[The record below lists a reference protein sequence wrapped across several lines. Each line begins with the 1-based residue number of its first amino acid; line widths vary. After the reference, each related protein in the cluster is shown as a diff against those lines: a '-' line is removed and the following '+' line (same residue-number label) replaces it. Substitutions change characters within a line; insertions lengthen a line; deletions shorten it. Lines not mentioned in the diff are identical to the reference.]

1 MWLETAWFLC
11 IKELKAAESSAAK
24 IQELQERFDLHI
36 PVNLWSSVFPYSLQY
51 SEQRAADMEQEI
63 NRLQQLLY
71 TRSQENNSLNFQIE
85 NIAKSFHL
93 SQEQIQLMI
102 QQALNQQQLQSV
114 LYQCDHIRE
123 QLNEKNRVITDLE
136 RELTQF
142 QKLRE
147 NNFASDEVK
156 AFSCI
161 P

>member
-1 MWLETAWFLC
+1 
-11 IKELKAAESSAAK
+11 
-24 IQELQERFDLHI
+24 
-36 PVNLWSSVFPYSLQY
+36 
-51 SEQRAADMEQEI
+51 MEQEI
-63 NRLQQLLY
+63 KRLQQLLY